1 MPRRRSLPRLQAI
14 LVPLAGFFLILVCLN
29 VYQYLRLK
37 SNLADAIINQVT
49 DAETGDLHNM
59 VNTVSDKLRIVRDWA
74 KNGSLQ
80 ENDIVGLNKK
90 FIPLIEHQSPLAG
103 IILADSSGWEYSL
116 RPEGNTWIT
125 RTMDPAH
132 KGTLVYRRWKNA
144 DTPVE
149 KREVQSDY
157 SPLDQPWFHRSDNP
171 DEIYW
176 TPVYRFFDKDI
187 QGISASIAWTL
198 DDRPDHFAVFAQD
211 IPLKELRQMLTARD
225 DSRPGILFFVNPYS
239 DYYILEDGLDM
250 EHQSRYNSLIPELIA
265 QWKKEGQPAEKII
278 RSGQNKPAWLATF
291 RPIIQD
297 RSTFWIGVAAS
308 EKELAAGLR
317 SSLFDIDLMD
327 LLAGF
332 AGGGLLL
339 LLIWWNGGL
348 TPNPARREDPVLRV
362 HRLINE
368 GEGNRLEFKSTVR
381 RNLKSGKNG
390 KEIEFAWLKAVIAFL
405 NSEGG
410 TLLIG
415 VDDSGRILGL
425 AADEFENDDRCLLHI
440 KNLFNQHVGA
450 EFSDFVDFNLVE
462 VEDKKIIV
470 ADCRPAGNPVFLKV
484 GKNEE
489 FFIRSGPSNAKL
501 SPSQMISYI
510 QQKK

>member
-1 MPRRRSLPRLQAI
+1 M
-14 LVPLAGFFLILVCLN
+14 LN
-29 VYQYLRLK
+29 
-37 SNLADAIINQVT
+37 
-49 DAETGDLHNM
+49 
-59 VNTVSDKLRIVRDWA
+59 
-74 KNGSLQ
+74 
-80 ENDIVGLNKK
+80 
-90 FIPLIEHQSPLAG
+90 
-103 IILADSSGWEYSL
+103 
-116 RPEGNTWIT
+116 
-125 RTMDPAH
+125 
-132 KGTLVYRRWKNA
+132 
-144 DTPVE
+144 
-149 KREVQSDY
+149 
-157 SPLDQPWFHRSDNP
+157 
-171 DEIYW
+171 
-176 TPVYRFFDKDI
+176 
-187 QGISASIAWTL
+187 
-198 DDRPDHFAVFAQD
+198 
-211 IPLKELRQMLTARD
+211 ARD